1 MIKIKPVPIIAI
13 IVPIQA
19 PIDGIFLVIIQRRNN
34 IIIGLV
40 EDRVATIPASAFCR
54 AISNK
59 LIPKAIPRNPLII
72 VLIIIKISKRST
84 LEEFNKSLDN
94 ISSID
99 ILGKINNRQ

>member
-1 MIKIKPVPIIAI
+1 MRNFIGDKRIFPRGEDLIKPVPIIAI

-19 PIDGIFLVIIQRRNN
+19 PVEGIFLVIIQRRNN

-40 EDRVATIPASAFCR
+40 EDRVATIPASAYCR

-72 VLIIIKISKRST
+72 VFNIVDVVKLILLPMRFD
-84 LEEFNKSLDN
+84 LE
-94 ISSID
+94 I
-99 ILGKINNRQ
+99 

>member
-19 PIDGIFLVIIQRRNN
+19 PIEGIFLVIIQSRNN
-34 IIIGLV
+34 NIIGLV
-40 EDRVATIPASAFCR
+40 DDRVATIPASAFCR

-72 VLIIIKISKRST
+72 VFNIVDVVKLI
-84 LEEFNKSLDN
+84 L
-94 ISSID
+94 
-99 ILGKINNRQ
+99 